1 MQLQWLPR
9 SRRRGPEERRQWSL
23 RPKRKLKKP
32 PLRTRSRPQSRRLS
46 RRISPSTTHKE
57 SRIVIA
63 IILDSP
69 KIAKTIFSS
78 VAPETKQ
85 TSGYRSSTRLDARG
99 RILTLRIQAQDLV
112 ALRAASNSFLRF
124 IAAGVGAIEVVAP
137 FYRTRR
143 VHRPSGA

>member
-9 SRRRGPEERRQWSL
+9 SRRRGLEERRQWSL
-23 RPKRKLKKP
+23 RPKRKLRKAQ
-32 PLRTRSRPQSRRLS
+32 LRTRSRPRSRRLS
-46 RRISPSTTHKE
+46 RQISRPTTHE
-57 SRIVIA
+57 DSRLTIS
-63 IILDSP
+63 IILGSP
-69 KIAKTIFSS
+69 KIAETIFSS

-85 TSGYRSSTRLDARG
+85 TPGYRSSTRLEARG